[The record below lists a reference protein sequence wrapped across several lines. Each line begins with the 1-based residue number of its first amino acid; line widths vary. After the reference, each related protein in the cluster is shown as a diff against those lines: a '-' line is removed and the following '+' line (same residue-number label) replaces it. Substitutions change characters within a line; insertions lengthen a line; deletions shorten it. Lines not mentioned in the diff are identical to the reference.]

1 MHHINIVL
9 NDIITFCHD
18 ILAIPTHGMEFAILN
33 AHIQLNLVMH
43 HSLSDVHRERRSFY
57 GYHYNCHNLGDCVI
71 FSVSI
76 CLSHIRKKK

>member
-9 NDIITFCHD
+9 SDIITFCHD

-43 HSLSDVHRERRSFY
+43 HSLSDVHRERRSAPL
-57 GYHYNCHNLGDCVI
+57 NI
-71 FSVSI
+71 FMDIITTVTT
-76 CLSHIRKKK
+76 KETV